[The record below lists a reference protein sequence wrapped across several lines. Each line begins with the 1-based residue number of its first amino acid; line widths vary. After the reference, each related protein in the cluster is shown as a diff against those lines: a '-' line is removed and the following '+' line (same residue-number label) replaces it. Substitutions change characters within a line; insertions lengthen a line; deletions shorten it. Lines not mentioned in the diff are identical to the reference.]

1 MLDLSEFSLGER
13 LYAGVSSV
21 VYRARRSRDNAAVV
35 IKLLQSEQPTRA
47 EVAQFEHEFRILSKL
62 DIGGV
67 VRVFGLLQD
76 RHQIGIVME
85 DVGAETLGSVAA
97 RKRLELDEVLRIGAR
112 LGQILG
118 DVHHCRVV
126 HGDVNPGNILIHP
139 ESRNVWF
146 IDFGIS
152 LELSRQ
158 QVALGA
164 TNVISGTLRYIAP
177 EQTGRMNRTVDQT
190 SDLYSLGA
198 TLYELLLGVPPFQSN
213 DPMEIVHC
221 HIAKKPT
228 PPHEVE
234 ASIPAVVSQIV
245 MKLLAKDPEERY
257 QSGRGLAAD
266 LEACLA
272 HDSGR
277 ALVNF
282 ELGKQDESERLRI
295 PQKLYGRDQDRHKLL
310 RAFEQASV
318 GAAQWVFVAG
328 YSGIG
333 KTTLVHEVQRPV
345 AEKNGYFI
353 TGKFNQQKRNAP
365 YASIVDAF
373 QDLLR
378 QVLTESENRLA
389 TWRDRI
395 TQYLG
400 SNAAVISEVIPA
412 LELLTG
418 ELPKAPQLPPTDAQ
432 RRFQFAFEQ
441 LIRVFADK
449 DHPLVIF
456 LDDLQWADAASFT
469 LLEHLLQ
476 NAKLENFLV
485 IGTYRDNEVTEG
497 HPLRALIANV
507 RQGPITVTS
516 IDLAP
521 LDESGVAQIIQDT
534 TRCNETDAATLS
546 KHLTRMTGGNPFFLS
561 QTLRTLYEDGLL
573 SFDPGAHK
581 FRWDIDAIRNHAIT
595 ADVIELLA
603 GKVRKL
609 SPETQNI
616 LRLAASIGNRFDIS
630 TLAAVAERS
639 EAETTTSLHEA
650 LEEGFVLPLQ
660 IPGESRTFYR
670 FFHDRMQQAAY
681 SLIPDSQRST
691 IHLRLGRMLLAAAA
705 GDVLAERVFEIVP
718 HYELGKDAITSDDE
732 RYTAAE
738 LALLAGKRALSAAAW
753 EPASRYLSAGIE
765 LLPKDA
771 FETRRK
777 LAFDLYSDAAESEYL
792 NSKLDRSESLTTT
805 AMQHAETIAEK
816 VRVLDIRMLFQAS
829 RNQLEDVV
837 ATGLNALD
845 LLGVHIAR
853 TAGPAEIGQALGRTQ
868 QVLAGRTAA
877 DLWDLPELTDPNK
890 LAALRILSSIVAPV
904 YIVNPPLFV
913 VVVTEF
919 FALCAEFGNSRYAP
933 IAYTMFSTVQMGVLG
948 DLGTASQ
955 YADLAQRLLDR
966 HGAWVV
972 RGFVLLTTSI
982 FIFAWK
988 WQYRDCLERLRNGVH
1003 SGIEAGDIQH
1013 AGYCAINCLSFLLWS
1028 GERLEPTAIEGKQT
1042 IDLLNRYQLEFHLSY
1057 TRVFAQAIDNLR
1069 GETADPLR
1077 LEGRYFQES
1086 TDVATLESAKNLGT
1100 LMVYYAVRSML
1111 HVIFRNAKAAAADA
1125 ATNEAYLAAQQ
1136 GQTPIAQHAFYQAL
1150 ALLTLCSTLAEDER
1164 AAALTKIDGHISQFE
1179 KWAEHGVENFKH
1191 KLELLRAERARVDGR
1206 FTDALSHFERAIQG
1220 AAHYR
1225 VYHEEALAHELCAE
1239 FCSERGWQQ
1248 TADAHWI
1255 SAHRAYAYWGAKPK
1269 VEWLE
1274 RRHPALFMGTNRP
1287 QRALINVT
1295 TSKSQRGSELEL
1307 SSIMK
1312 AARTISGE
1320 IVLERLVTK
1329 LMRIMVENAGAQ
1341 RGALLLEQ
1349 NGRLMLVSEWTL
1361 GQSEEPMGQFRSL
1374 AENETRIPTA
1384 IIQYVARTGE
1394 NIVLGNA
1401 TSGGL
1406 FTKDPYIVR
1415 VKPRSI
1421 LCAPLVNQGRRIGV
1435 AYLENNL
1442 VEDVFTTERLE
1453 VLELLSAQ
1461 AALSLQNAEAFATLE
1476 QKVRERTV
1484 QLSERNQEL
1493 SNALDRLEAAQEQ
1506 LVMQE
1511 KLAAL
1516 GTTTAGIAH
1525 EIKNPLNFINNF
1537 ALSAVELTNELA
1549 AAVGNH
1555 RGNLDADL
1563 ASEFDELLPMLR
1575 QSVQKIDEHGR
1586 RANGILGQMLL
1597 HARGERS
1604 SREMVD
1610 FNQLVQ
1616 RSIPLGIE
1624 AIQRRDMNF
1633 EVQVDTNFDP
1643 NVENLQLAAQDVT
1656 RVIVNIIT
1664 NGWYAVHEKRRS
1676 AGASYIPTLKVTTR
1690 KTPQGVELRIRD
1702 NGTGIPKSAIKR
1714 IFEPFFT
1721 TKPTGDGTG
1730 LGLSIV
1736 HDIIVRDHGGTI
1748 DVDTKLGEFTEVVIT
1763 LRK

>member
-1 MLDLSEFSLGER
+1 MLDLAEFSLGER
-13 LYAGVSSV
+13 LYAGTSSV
-21 VYRARRSRDNAAVV
+21 VYRARRNRDSAPVV
-35 IKLLQSEQPTRA
+35 IKLLQSEQPTRV

-62 DIGGV
+62 GIDGV
-67 VRVFGLLQD
+67 VRLHGLLQD

-85 DVGAETLGSVAA
+85 DVGAETLGAAAA
-97 RKRLELDEVLRIGAR
+97 RKRLELSEILRIGAR
-112 LGQILG
+112 LGRILG
-118 DVHHCRVV
+118 DVHHSRVV
-126 HGDVNPGNILIHP
+126 HGDVNPANILLHP
-139 ESRNVWF
+139 QSGSLWF
-146 IDFGIS
+146 IDFGIA

-164 TNVISGTLRYIAP
+164 VNVINGTLRYIAP
-177 EQTGRMNRTVDQT
+177 EQTGRMNRTIDQT
-190 SDLYSLGA
+190 SDLYSLGV
-198 TLYELLLGVPPFQSN
+198 TLYELLLGVPPFQSS
-213 DPMEIVHC
+213 DPMEVVHC
-221 HIAKKPT
+221 HIAKT
-228 PPHEVE
+228 PAAPHEID
-234 ASIPAVVSQIV
+234 ATIPLVVSRIV
-245 MKLLAKDPEERY
+245 MKLLAKDPEGRY
-257 QSGRGLAAD
+257 QSGHGLAAD

-272 HDSGR
+272 NDLGR
-277 ALVNF
+277 HLENF
-282 ELGKQDESERLRI
+282 ELGTQDESERLRI
-295 PQKLYGRDQDRHKLL
+295 PQRLYGRDQDRNKLL

-373 QDLLR
+373 QGLLH
-378 QVLTESENRLA
+378 QVLTESEERLTMWRNRF
-389 TWRDRI
+389 
-395 TQYLG
+395 TQHLG
-400 SNAAVISEVIPA
+400 SNGSVISDVIPA
-412 LELLTG
+412 LELLVG
-418 ELPKAPQLPPTDAQ
+418 ELPKAPQLPATDAQ

-441 LIRVFADK
+441 FIRVFADK
-449 DHPLVIF
+449 EHPLVIF
-456 LDDLQWADAASFT
+456 LDDLQWADAASSS
-469 LLEHLLQ
+469 LLEHLLT
-476 NAKLENFLV
+476 NARLDHFFV
-485 IGTYRDNEVTEG
+485 IGAYRDNEVTEG

-507 RQGPITVTS
+507 RQSPVTVTT

-521 LDESGVAQIIQDT
+521 LDESGVAKIIQDA
-534 TRCNETDAATLS
+534 TRCTEADAAALS
-546 KHLTRMTGGNPFFLS
+546 THLTRMTGGNPFFLS

-573 SFDPGAHK
+573 SFDPSTHK
-581 FRWDIDAIRNHAIT
+581 FRWDIDAIRNHTIT
-595 ADVIELLA
+595 ADVIELMA
-603 GKVRKL
+603 SKVRKL
-609 SPETQNI
+609 STDAQNI
-616 LRLAASIGNRFDIS
+616 LRLAACIGNRFDSS
-630 TLAAVAERS
+630 TLAAVAECS
-639 EAETTTSLHEA
+639 ETDILVPLREA
-650 LEEGFVLPLQ
+650 LDEGFVLPLHF
-660 IPGESRTFYR
+660 PGEIRTFYR

-691 IHLRLGRMLLAAAA
+691 IHLSLGRMLFASAS
-705 GDVLAERVFEIVP
+705 GDGLAERVFEIVP
-718 HYELGKDAITSDDE
+718 HFELGKEAITSDEE
-732 RYTAAE
+732 RYAAAD
-738 LALLAGKRALSAAAW
+738 LALLAGKRALGAAAW
-753 EPASRYLSAGIE
+753 EPALRYLSAGIE

-771 FETRRK
+771 FEKRRK
-777 LAFDLYSDAAESEYL
+777 LAFDLHSDAAESEYL
-792 NSKLDRSESLTTT
+792 NSKLDRAEALATIS
-805 AMQHAETIAEK
+805 MQHAETIAEK
-816 VRVLDIRMLFQAS
+816 VRVLDIRMLIQAS

-837 ATGLNALD
+837 ASGLNALD
-845 LLGVHIAR
+845 LLGVHIER
-853 TAGPAEIGQALGRTQ
+853 TAGPAEIGQALGRVQ
-868 QVLAGRTAA
+868 QVIGGRTAA

-919 FALCAEFGNSRYAP
+919 FSLCAQFGNSRYAP

-948 DLGTASQ
+948 DLDTASQ

-988 WQYRDCLERLRNGVH
+988 SQYRDCLERLRNGVR

-1013 AGYCAINCLSFLLWS
+1013 AGYCAINSLSFLLWA
-1028 GERLEPTAIEGKQT
+1028 GERLDPTAVEAKQT
-1042 IDLLNRYQLEFHLSY
+1042 LDLLNRYQLEFHLGY
-1057 TRVFAQAIDNLR
+1057 TSVFVQAIDNLR
-1069 GETADPLR
+1069 GESADPLR
-1077 LEGRYFQES
+1077 LEGRYFKES
-1086 TDVATLESAKNLGT
+1086 TDVAALEGAKNLGT

-1111 HVIFRNAKAAAADA
+1111 HVIFRDAKTAAKDA
-1125 ATNEAYLAAQQ
+1125 ERDEEYLAAQQ
-1136 GQTPIAQHAFYQAL
+1136 GQTPIAQHAFYQSL
-1150 ALLTLCSTLAEDER
+1150 ALLTLCSTYTAEER
-1164 AAALTKIDGHISQFE
+1164 EAALAKVDGHIAQFE
-1179 KWAEHGVENFKH
+1179 KWAKHGVENFQH

-1206 FTDALSHFERAIQG
+1206 FSDALDHFERAIAG
-1220 AAHYR
+1220 AAQYR
-1225 VYHEEALAHELCAE
+1225 VYHEEALAHEICAE
-1239 FCSERGWQQ
+1239 FCAERGWQRS
-1248 TADAHWI
+1248 ADGHWI
-1255 SAHRAYAYWGAKPK
+1255 AAHRAYAYWGAKPK

-1274 RRHPALFMGTNRP
+1274 RRYPALFMGANRP
-1287 QRALINVT
+1287 HRTTINVT
-1295 TSKSQRGSELEL
+1295 TSKSQRGVELEL

-1312 AARTISGE
+1312 AARIISGE
-1320 IVLERLVTK
+1320 IVLNRLVAK

-1349 NGRLMLVSEWTL
+1349 NGRLMLVSEWAL
-1361 GQSEEPMGQFRSL
+1361 GQTDEPMGQFRTL

-1394 NIVLGNA
+1394 NVVLGNA
-1401 TSGGL
+1401 TSAGL
-1406 FTKDPYIVR
+1406 FTKDPYVVR
-1415 VKPRSI
+1415 VKPKSI

-1442 VEDVFTTERLE
+1442 AEDVFTTERLE

-1461 AALSLQNAEAFATLE
+1461 ATLSIQNAEAFATLE
-1476 QKVRERTV
+1476 EKVRERTA
-1484 QLSERNQEL
+1484 QLSERNKDL
-1493 SNALDRLEAAQEQ
+1493 SNALERLEAAQEQ

-1537 ALSAVELTNELA
+1537 ALSAVDLTNELA
-1549 AAVGNH
+1549 AAIDNH
-1555 RGNLDADL
+1555 RNDL
-1563 ASEFDELLPMLR
+1563 NEEVTSEFDELLPMLR
-1575 QSVQKIDEHGR
+1575 QSVQKIEEHGR

-1604 SREMVD
+1604 VREMVD

-1616 RSIPLGIE
+1616 RAIPLGIE

-1633 EVQVDTNFDP
+1633 EVRVETKFDAD
-1643 NVENLQLAAQDVT
+1643 VGSLQLANQDLT

-1664 NGWYAVHEKRRS
+1664 NGWYAAHEKRRT
-1676 AGASYIPTLKVTTR
+1676 AGASYVPTITISTQK
-1690 KTPQGVELRIRD
+1690 KPDGVELRIRD
-1702 NGTGIPKSAIKR
+1702 NGTGIPKSAVKR

-1748 DVDTKLGEFTEVVIT
+1748 DVDTQVGEFTEIVIT

>member
-1 MLDLSEFSLGER
+1 MLDLTEFTLGER
-13 LYAGVSSV
+13 LYAGTATV
-21 VYRARRSRDNAAVV
+21 VYRARRNHDNAAVV
-35 IKLLQSEQPTRA
+35 IKLLQNEQLSR
-47 EVAQFEHEFRILSKL
+47 VDVGQYEHEFRILSKL

-67 VRVFGLLQD
+67 LRVHGLLQD

-85 DVGAETLGSVAA
+85 DVGAETLGAAAA
-97 RKRLELDEVLRIGAR
+97 RKRLELQSILRIGAQ
-112 LGQILG
+112 LGRILG

-126 HGDVNPGNILIHP
+126 HGDVNPANILLHP
-139 ESRNVWF
+139 DSGLVWF

-164 TNVISGTLRYIAP
+164 TNVINGTLRYIAP
-177 EQTGRMNRTVDQT
+177 EQTGRMNRPIDQT
-190 SDLYSLGA
+190 SDLYSLGV
-198 TLYELLLGVPPFQSN
+198 TLYELLLGYPPFQSS
-213 DPMEIVHC
+213 DPLEVVHC
-221 HIAKKPT
+221 HIAKRPT
-228 PPHEVE
+228 PPHEID
-234 ASIPAVVSQIV
+234 ASIPLAVSSIV
-245 MKLLAKDPEERY
+245 LKLLAKDPEERY
-257 QSGRGLAAD
+257 QSGHGLAAD
-266 LEACLA
+266 LEACLV
-272 HDSGR
+272 HDCGR
-277 ALVNF
+277 GLDDF

-295 PQKLYGRDQDRHKLL
+295 PQKLYGREEDRRKLL

-318 GAAQWVFVAG
+318 GEAQWVFVAG

-373 QDLLR
+373 QELLH
-378 QVLTESENRLA
+378 QVLTESEERLTMWRNRFA
-389 TWRDRI
+389 
-395 TQYLG
+395 QHLG
-400 SNAAVISEVIPA
+400 SNGAVISDVIPP
-412 LELLTG
+412 LELLVG
-418 ELPKAPQLPPTDAQ
+418 ELPKAPQLPATDAQ

-441 LIRVFADK
+441 FIRVFADK
-449 DHPLVIF
+449 EHPLVIF

-469 LLEHLLQ
+469 LLEHLLA
-476 NAKLENFLV
+476 NARLEHFLV
-485 IGTYRDNEVTEG
+485 IGTYRNNEVPEG

-507 RQGPITVTS
+507 HQGPVPITT
-516 IDLAP
+516 LELTP
-521 LDESGVAQIIQDT
+521 LDESGVAKIIQDA
-534 TRCNETDAATLS
+534 TRCPEQDAADLS
-546 KHLTRMTGGNPFFLS
+546 LHLTRMTGGNPFFLS

-573 SFDPGAHK
+573 SFDPASHR
-581 FRWDIDAIRNHAIT
+581 FRWDIDTIRNHAIT
-595 ADVIELLA
+595 ADVIELMA
-603 GKVRKL
+603 GKIRKL
-609 SPETQNI
+609 STEGQNI
-616 LRLAASIGNRFDIS
+616 LQLAACIGNRFDIS

-639 EAETTTSLHEA
+639 ESEILVPLRDA
-650 LEEGFVLPLQ
+650 LDEGFVLPLLL
-660 IPGESRTFYR
+660 PGESRSFYR

-681 SLIPDSQRST
+681 SLIPDAQRSI
-691 IHLRLGRMLLAAAA
+691 IHLRLGRILLAAA
-705 GDVLAERVFEIVP
+705 GQEGLAERVFEIVP
-718 HYELGKDAITSDDE
+718 HFELGKASITRDEE
-732 RYTAAE
+732 RYAAVE
-738 LALLAGKRALSAAAW
+738 LALLAGKRALASAAW

-771 FETRRK
+771 FETQRK

-792 NSKLDRSESLTTT
+792 NSKLDRAEAWTTI
-805 AMQHAETIAEK
+805 AMQHAETTAEK

-845 LLGVHIAR
+845 LLGVHIVR
-853 TAGPAEIGQALGRTQ
+853 TAGPAEIGQALGRVQ
-868 QVLAGRTAA
+868 EVLAGRKAN

-919 FALCAEFGNSRYAP
+919 FALCAQYGNSRYAP
-933 IAYTMFSTVQMGVLG
+933 VAYTMFSTVQMGVLG
-948 DLGTASQ
+948 DLDTASQ

-972 RGFVLLTTSI
+972 RGFVSLTTSI

-988 WQYRDCLERLRNGVH
+988 SQYRDCLERLRNGTRAGV
-1003 SGIEAGDIQH
+1003 EAGDIQH
-1013 AGYCAINCLSFLLWS
+1013 AGYCAINSLAFLLWA
-1028 GERLEPTAIEGKQT
+1028 GERIEPMVKEAKQT
-1042 IDLLNRYQLEFHLSY
+1042 LDFLHRYQLEFHLGY
-1057 TRVFAQAIDNLR
+1057 TRVFVQAIDNLH
-1069 GETADPLR
+1069 GENANPLH
-1077 LEGRYFQES
+1077 LEGQYFQES
-1086 TDVATLESAKNLGT
+1086 TEVATLETAKNLGT
-1100 LMVYYAVRSML
+1100 LMVYYVVRSML
-1111 HVIFRNAKAAAADA
+1111 HIIFRDAKAAAKDA

-1136 GQTPIAQHAFYQAL
+1136 GQTPIVQHAFYQSL
-1150 ALLTLCSTLAEDER
+1150 ALLTLYPKLEGEER
-1164 AAALTKIDGHISQFE
+1164 EGALKTVDGHILQFE
-1179 KWAEHGVENFKH
+1179 KWAKNGVENFGN
-1191 KLELLRAERARVDGR
+1191 KLELLRAERARIDGR
-1206 FTDALSHFERAIQG
+1206 FAEALDHFERAIV
-1220 AAHYR
+1220 AAAQYR
-1225 VYHEEALAHELCAE
+1225 VFHEEALAHEICAE
-1239 FCSERGWQQ
+1239 FCAERGWQRS
-1248 TADAHWI
+1248 ADGHWI
-1255 SAHRAYAYWGAKPK
+1255 AAHRAYAYWGAKPK

-1274 RRHPALFMGTNRP
+1274 RHHSALFMGTNR
-1287 QRALINVT
+1287 QSRSAINVT
-1295 TSKSQRGSELEL
+1295 TSKSQRGVELEL

-1312 AARTISGE
+1312 AARIISGE

-1329 LMRIMVENAGAQ
+1329 LMRTMVENAGAQ

-1349 NGRLMLVSEWTL
+1349 NGRLLLVSEWTM
-1361 GQSEEPMGQFRSL
+1361 GQTDEVTGQFRTL
-1374 AENETRIPTA
+1374 AENETRIPIA

-1394 NIVLGNA
+1394 NVVLGNA
-1401 TSGGL
+1401 TSAGL

-1415 VKPRSI
+1415 VKPRSV

-1435 AYLENNL
+1435 VYLENNL
-1442 VEDVFTTERLE
+1442 AEDVFTKERLE

-1461 AALSLQNAEAFATLE
+1461 ATLSIQNAEAFATLE
-1476 QKVRERTV
+1476 EKVRERTA
-1484 QLSERNQEL
+1484 QLSEKNQDL
-1493 SNALDRLEAAQEQ
+1493 SNALERLEAAQEQ

-1549 AAVGNH
+1549 TAVKTH
-1555 RGNLDADL
+1555 RNQLDEEI

-1604 SREMVD
+1604 VREVVD

-1616 RSIPLGIE
+1616 RAIPLGIE
-1624 AIQRRDMNF
+1624 AIQRRDANF
-1633 EVQVDTNFDP
+1633 EVQIATTFQADVGC
-1643 NVENLQLAAQDVT
+1643 LQLATQDMT

-1664 NGWYAVHEKRRS
+1664 NAWYAVHEKQRS
-1676 AGASYIPTLKVTTR
+1676 AGVNYIPTITITT
-1690 KTPQGVELRIRD
+1690 KNLADSVELRIRD
-1702 NGTGIPKSAIKR
+1702 NGTGIPKSAVRR

-1736 HDIIVRDHGGTI
+1736 HDIIVRDHGGKI
-1748 DVDTKLGEFTEVVIT
+1748 DVDTRLGEFTELVIT